1 MTSVNLKASG
11 YTWRCPECESEN
23 YTGAAPSSVCCSNC
37 NGMFDVRSLL
47 HRRRKK
53 KSPSSDGALSTG
65 ISKQQ
70 GGNSRSGQQML
81 FDIIQDT
88 QNHSFDDDIPF

>member
-11 YTWRCPECESEN
+11 YTWCCPECQAEN
-23 YTGAAPSSVCCSNC
+23 YTGAAPLEVCCGKC
-37 NGMFDVRSLL
+37 NGMFDVMSLL

-53 KSPSSDGALSTG
+53 KSPSSDGVLSTG

-81 FDIIQDT
+81 FDIIQDP
-88 QNHSFDDDIPF
+88 QNHSSDDDIPF